1 MGSAALGMGQL
12 EDVKRAFY
20 VTQMPYTRPFHLH
33 VLGVGALRRILPY
46 ICFSQ
51 SGLYEGIDIS
61 ELEMPEQAMFAEQL
75 DTAYNEYLDK
85 VNMLKQ
91 EFDVVNNYRRFDP
104 VKMTDIVS
112 EQI

>member
-1 MGSAALGMGQL
+1 MNILTF
-12 EDVKRAFY
+12 K
-20 VTQMPYTRPFHLH
+20 YTKANATASQR
-33 VLGVGALRRILPY
+33 VLAVLIKPNTM
-46 ICFSQ
+46 
-51 SGLYEGIDIS
+51 YEGIDIS

-75 DTAYNEYLDK
+75 DTAYNEYLNK

>member
-1 MGSAALGMGQL
+1 MNILTF
-12 EDVKRAFY
+12 K
-20 VTQMPYTRPFHLH
+20 YTKANATASQR
-33 VLGVGALRRILPY
+33 VLAVLIKPNTM
-46 ICFSQ
+46 
-51 SGLYEGIDIS
+51 YEGIDIS

>member
-1 MGSAALGMGQL
+1 MNILTF
-12 EDVKRAFY
+12 K
-20 VTQMPYTRPFHLH
+20 YTKANATASQR
-33 VLGVGALRRILPY
+33 VLAVLIKPNTM
-46 ICFSQ
+46 
-51 SGLYEGIDIS
+51 YEGIDIS
-61 ELEMPEQAMFAEQL
+61 ELEMLEQAMFAEQL